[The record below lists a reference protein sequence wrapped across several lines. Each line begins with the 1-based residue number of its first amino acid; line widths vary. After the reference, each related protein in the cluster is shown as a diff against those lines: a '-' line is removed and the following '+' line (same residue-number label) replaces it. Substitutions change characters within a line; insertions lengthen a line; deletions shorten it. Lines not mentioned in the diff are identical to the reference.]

1 MSKRWR
7 RACPM
12 GTVPPLRMRWSSTSA
27 RIFAIQR
34 GGVPSGLSWRLTR
47 TGSAISGTS
56 PSRSARHYGGDAM
69 LEGIARYL
77 DDKGIV
83 TFDPN
88 GISGDIFMQT
98 MPPQPRDAVALMSTG
113 GDEPLVR
120 HPFDTRRFQVL
131 VRGGADPR
139 PPLARAEAI
148 YDALQGLAGRTLS
161 DGTYVVAIGAVQAGP
176 IRLGPDENGRHMF
189 SLNFWMRVHVPTEY
203 RKGV

>member
-1 MSKRWR
+1 
-7 RACPM
+7 M
-12 GTVPPLRMRWSSTSA
+12 GMVPPLRMRWSSTSA
-27 RIFAIQR
+27 RIFAIR
-34 GGVPSGLSWRLTR
+34 KAVVPSGLSWRSMKTGRDTR
-47 TGSAISGTS
+47 ATLLSK
-56 PSRSARHYGGDAM
+56 SARRYGGDAM

-88 GISGDIFMQT
+88 GISGDIFMET

-120 HPFDTRRFQVL
+120 HPFDTRKFQVL

-148 YDALQGLAGRTLS
+148 YDALQGLAGVTLP
-161 DGTYVVAIGAVQAGP
+161 DGTYVVAIGA
-176 IRLGPDENGRHMF
+176 
-189 SLNFWMRVHVPTEY
+189 
-203 RKGV
+203 

>member
-1 MSKRWR
+1 
-7 RACPM
+7 
-12 GTVPPLRMRWSSTSA
+12 
-27 RIFAIQR
+27 
-34 GGVPSGLSWRLTR
+34 
-47 TGSAISGTS
+47 
-56 PSRSARHYGGDAM
+56 M

-88 GISGDIFMQT
+88 GISGDIFMET

-120 HPFDTRRFQVL
+120 HPFDTRKFQVL

-148 YDALQGLAGRTLS
+148 YDALQGLAGVTLP

>member
-1 MSKRWR
+1 
-7 RACPM
+7 
-12 GTVPPLRMRWSSTSA
+12 
-27 RIFAIQR
+27 
-34 GGVPSGLSWRLTR
+34 
-47 TGSAISGTS
+47 
-56 PSRSARHYGGDAM
+56 M

-77 DDKGIV
+77 HDKGIV

-88 GISGDIFMQT
+88 GISGDIFMET
-98 MPPQPRDAVALMSTG
+98 MPQQPRDAVALMSTG

-120 HPFDTRRFQVL
+120 HPFDTRKFQVL

-148 YDALQGLAGRTLS
+148 YDALQGLAGVTLP

-189 SLNFWMRVHVPTEY
+189 SLNFWARVHAPTEH

>member
-27 RIFAIQR
+27 RIFAIR
-34 GGVPSGLSWRLTR
+34 RAVVPNGWSWRLTR
-47 TGSAISGTS
+47 TGRATSGTS
-56 PSRSARHYGGDAM
+56 PTRSERRYGGDAM

-77 DDKGIV
+77 HEKCIV
-83 TFDPN
+83 TFDPT
-88 GISGDIFMQT
+88 GVAGDIFMVT
-98 MPPQPRDAVALMSTG
+98 MPQQPADAVALRSTG

-120 HPFDTRRFQVL
+120 HPFDTRKFQVH

-148 YDALQGLAGRTLS
+148 YDALQGLAGVTLP

-176 IRLGPDENGRHMF
+176 IRLGPDENDRHIF
-189 SLNFWMRVHVPTEY
+189 SLNFWARVHAPTEH